1 MRTVGM
7 SREDLLHPY
16 RAPGP
21 YGPAGEIVP
30 KHQVLLQFEAHTGLR
45 EALERMLEENYTLA
59 PVTHHGRTV
68 GVLSIQSALRQL
80 LADPQVQSALANRT
94 AGEQIEEAVFV
105 PAERWVD
112 TDFDWQGDTAA
123 LVGDADEVLGI
134 ITHADLLRRVDD
146 FARAFLVIAEI
157 EMAFRMVLEALLPWS
172 SCEAEYQRIFDAATN
187 RTGDQYRPKKPDE
200 LTYWHYEMV
209 LRDTRAQELLAPHV
223 IVPCIR
229 LADMTKTA
237 RLIRNDVMHFR
248 RPASGDMVENL
259 ERLRL
264 QLQSTVGSLLRQRV
278 AQDPR

>member
-1 MRTVGM
+1 M
-7 SREDLLHPY
+7 SSADPLDAY

-30 KHQVLLQFEAHTGLR
+30 KHQVLLQFEAHTSLR
-45 EALERMLEENYTLA
+45 EALERMLEEGYTLA
-59 PVTHHGRTV
+59 PVCHHGRTV
-68 GVLSIQSALRQL
+68 GVLSVQSALRQL
-80 LADPQVQSALANRT
+80 LADPLVQAALTNRT
-94 AGEQIEEAVFV
+94 AGEQIEGAVFV

-123 LVGDADEVLGI
+123 LVGDADRVLGI

-157 EMAFRMVLEALLPWS
+157 EMAFRMVLETLLPWS
-172 SCEAEYQRIFDAATN
+172 AWEPEYQRIFDAATN
-187 RTGDQYRPKKPDE
+187 RTGDQYKPKKPDE

-209 LRDTRAQELLAPHV
+209 LRDPRCQELLAPHV
-223 IVPCIR
+223 IVPCVR
-229 LADMTKTA
+229 LAEMTKTA

-248 RPASGDMVENL
+248 RPANGDMVENL

-264 QLQSTVGSLLRQRV
+264 QLQAALGSILRQRV
-278 AQDPR
+278 AQAANGA